1 MQHNSS
7 VQICFQCA
15 YVSQPEIT
23 NYRCEKAALDS
34 IPAVPNS
41 QFVLKLL
48 ISNCIA
54 KYKTS
59 NVRNSEFLPLFKM
72 EWMYKKNH
80 IWGIFL

>member
-15 YVSQPEIT
+15 YVCQPEIA
-23 NYRCEKAALDS
+23 NYRCEKAVLAFQQFQ

-54 KYKTS
+54 KYRTS

-72 EWMYKKNH
+72 EWIYKENH
-80 IWGIFL
+80 I